1 MNSLGSFGSFG
12 RNSSPLKSIAST
24 SSDVARSDTASISH
38 MSKSD
43 SEKRNIGANVVLSGY
58 QISTQVGDTNH
69 HHADNDSRL
78 SFLKDDTCNISGK
91 EKNVEKDL
99 GREDYRKGE
108 KEMVLT
114 AVVREEEVKERSI
127 KDDDKNTA
135 NTEEHTISPLNEN
148 NVEED
153 KIDRL
158 LQLKLNIQIKE
169 GSCVGGSLKKEE
181 DANFNAEIKVKAGV
195 VEGADVEKVILTGR
209 QSTLTNIDTRRYED
223 DINADISGSSDENYD
238 KYDQTNDNDNNID
251 ITKNGN
257 SIVTRTNYKFKNQ
270 KSNSITTQ
278 DSSHSISNSMA
289 QSLSSF
295 LTSASAPCTPT
306 HGGKPSHLL
315 SYPMTTLPSSS
326 SSAPPSP
333 TSDSPLSTTS
343 SPDSSPPS
351 SPSSPSFP
359 FVLPFDPHFDLD
371 FNPNT
376 EIDRAVK
383 ITDSPIIEVTPSEST
398 NVSNIPINIIPTL
411 TSTKNSE
418 GFHSNS
424 TSITTSNTTTN
435 TTFNSEESSVKEMKT
450 ISHSTSGNNSTTTA
464 TTTSFTTFSTT
475 SSCMSTQRGSTRGRV
490 SIDENDDISGV
501 FYQAFEVLLTHS
513 RTAIVIEG
521 TRFATNLFFYLSIYL
536 FIYLSI
542 NLLRYFIIRVS
553 TLLLPLIITFF
564 SSTVSDYF
572 AHEKHNLET

>member
-12 RNSSPLKSIAST
+12 RNSSPSKSIAST
-24 SSDVARSDTASISH
+24 SSDVARADTASISH

-43 SEKRNIGANVVLSGY
+43 SEKRNIGANVLVSGSP
-58 QISTQVGDTNH
+58 ISTQVGDTDH
-69 HHADNDSRL
+69 HHADNDGRL

-99 GREDYRKGE
+99 GHEVYRKGE

-114 AVVREEEVKERSI
+114 AVVREEEVKKRSI
-127 KDDDKNTA
+127 KDGDRNMA
-135 NTEEHTISPLNEN
+135 STEDHIISPLNETHI
-148 NVEED
+148 EED

-158 LQLKLNIQIKE
+158 LQLKLNTQIKE
-169 GSCVGGSLKKEE
+169 ESCVGESLKKEE
-181 DANFNAEIKVKAGV
+181 DVDFNAEIKAKAGL
-195 VEGADVEKVILTGR
+195 VEGAEVEKVILTGR

-257 SIVTRTNYKFKNQ
+257 SVVTRTNYKFRNQ

-278 DSSHSISNSMA
+278 DSSYSISNSMA
-289 QSLSSF
+289 QSISSF

-315 SYPMTTLPSSS
+315 SYPITTLPSSS
-326 SSAPPSP
+326 SSSPPSP

-359 FVLPFDPHFDLD
+359 FVMPFDPHFDLD
-371 FNPNT
+371 FDPNNKL
-376 EIDRAVK
+376 DRALK
-383 ITDSPIIEVTPSEST
+383 ITDSPIIEVTSSEST
-398 NVSNIPINIIPTL
+398 NLSNIPINIIPKL
-411 TSTKNSE
+411 TSTKIVE

-424 TSITTSNTTTN
+424 TSITTSNTITN
-435 TTFNSEESSVKEMKT
+435 NTFNSEDSSVKDMKT
-450 ISHSTSGNNSTTTA
+450 ISHSTSGHNSTTTA

-521 TRFATNLFFYLSIYL
+521 TRFATYFFIYLCIYLFIYFFIYLSIYL
-536 FIYLSI
+536 FRYL
-542 NLLRYFIIRVS
+542 
-553 TLLLPLIITFF
+553 
-564 SSTVSDYF
+564 
-572 AHEKHNLET
+572 